1 MQAVERKVETY
12 FIIYLKGVISK
23 RGSVEQNQGLA
34 VKFGALDL
42 KFKLTKNRYNN
53 VKFTLVSFKQL
64 I

>member
-23 RGSVEQNQGLA
+23 RGSVEQSQGLV

-42 KFKLTKNRYNN
+42 KFKLTKNRYDN